1 VLRHAPLW
9 VQVPLLFALVAGSG
23 VLMWLQPG
31 GPGFLG
37 FFFLAA
43 WVAALR
49 VPAPAGATAAGLAL
63 VLALAMVRAATAHRP
78 VMGIVLSALGLSV
91 LYLVVVLAQR
101 AREGQR
107 RAERLLEEL
116 EHTRAAQVRAA
127 ALSERQHLAREM
139 HDVLAHSLSALTLQL
154 EGARLLAASEPPDT
168 GRLVTALDR
177 AHQLAQAGLRD
188 ARRAIGALRDDEL
201 PGPQRLAG
209 LAREFERDSGVGCR
223 LEVTGAPR
231 ELGSQA
237 RLAVYRTA
245 PGGAHQR
252 PQARPP
258 RTRRAAPG
266 LRARRHPAHRRGP
279 RPRRRPLGGRRRRRL
294 RHHRD
299 ARAGRAA
306 RRDADG
312 GAHRHRLPGRAVGAG
327 MSPPAT
333 IRVLVADDQRVVREG
348 LVLLL
353 ELLGGIEVVGAAAD
367 GEQAMA
373 LAADLR
379 PDVVLMDLRMPRL
392 DGVAATRRLRER
404 DPGVRVIALT
414 TYDDEHSVMEAV
426 RAGARG
432 YLTKDAGAE
441 EIRQALEAVVRGEAA
456 IDPAVQ
462 HHLLDALATGAPAT
476 AGTLPDGLTPRE
488 AEVLALIAEGLSNAE
503 IAHRLVVS
511 EATVKSHINHL
522 FTKIG
527 VRDRA
532 QAVTYAY
539 RHDLAS

>member
-1 VLRHAPLW
+1 
-9 VQVPLLFALVAGSG
+9 
-23 VLMWLQPG
+23 
-31 GPGFLG
+31 
-37 FFFLAA
+37 
-43 WVAALR
+43 
-49 VPAPAGATAAGLAL
+49 
-63 VLALAMVRAATAHRP
+63 
-78 VMGIVLSALGLSV
+78 
-91 LYLVVVLAQR
+91 
-101 AREGQR
+101 
-107 RAERLLEEL
+107 
-116 EHTRAAQVRAA
+116 
-127 ALSERQHLAREM
+127 
-139 HDVLAHSLSALTLQL
+139 
-154 EGARLLAASEPPDT
+154 
-168 GRLVTALDR
+168 
-177 AHQLAQAGLRD
+177 
-188 ARRAIGALRDDEL
+188 
-201 PGPQRLAG
+201 
-209 LAREFERDSGVGCR
+209 
-223 LEVTGAPR
+223 
-231 ELGSQA
+231 
-237 RLAVYRTA
+237 
-245 PGGAHQR
+245 
-252 PQARPP
+252 
-258 RTRRAAPG
+258 
-266 LRARRHPAHRRGP
+266 
-279 RPRRRPLGGRRRRRL
+279 
-294 RHHRD
+294 
-299 ARAGRAA
+299 
-306 RRDADG
+306 
-312 GAHRHRLPGRAVGAG
+312 
-327 MSPPAT
+327 MSPPAA

-462 HHLLDALATGAPAT
+462 RHLLDALAAGAPAS

-488 AEVLALIAEGLSNAE
+488 AEVLSLIAEGLSNAE